1 MNQDMEESVVLLFSA
16 ASEDDIAEIE
26 SLLSRGIWINSRD
39 SQGWTPVMIAA
50 GNGKVQAV
58 EYMISKGADLG
69 LRDKNGRNSLHW
81 AHYVVTLL
89 SSSYWSVI

>member
-26 SLLSRGIWINSRD
+26 SLLSRGIGINSRD

-50 GNGKVQAV
+50 ENGKVQAV
-58 EYMISKGADLG
+58 RCLIRPYDTG
-69 LRDKNGRNSLHW
+69 LDGIR
-81 AHYVVTLL
+81 Y
-89 SSSYWSVI
+89 I